1 MQWGCAEIWGFDSV
15 MEEEEEEEEGIQ
27 IWEDVIALND
37 TDRSPNFDDIVKVDI
52 PFILTV
58 GFINDTHALEELVSE
73 VPQRHSS

>member
-1 MQWGCAEIWGFDSV
+1 M
-15 MEEEEEEEEGIQ
+15 
-27 IWEDVIALND
+27 IALND
-37 TDRSPNFDDIVKVDI
+37 TDRSPNFDDIAKVDI